1 MIIAKMDCT
10 TAENKALCAQHGV
23 KGFPTLRYTSDGS
36 SWDKYEGSRELE
48 SLKIFVEENLNENC
62 FDNEELCSEEQ
73 TAKLNELREIP
84 REDLQKLLDENRA
97 TLEKAK
103 ETMENGVKRL
113 QSEYTEMKKVK
124 EEIDKE
130 INSENRFLV
139 YILKSTPPSQE
150 L

>member
-1 MIIAKMDCT
+1 VIIAKIDCT
-10 TAENKALCAQHGV
+10 SAENKALCAEQGV
-23 KGFPTLRYTSDGS
+23 KGFPTLKYSVDGS

-48 SLKIFVEENLNENC
+48 ALKIFVEESLSENC
-62 FDNEELCSEEQ
+62 FDNEELCTEEEIK
-73 TAKLNELREIP
+73 KLNELREIP

-113 QSEYTEMKKVK
+113 QSEYAEMKTVQ

-130 INSENRFLV
+130 INKENRFLV

>member
-1 MIIAKMDCT
+1 MIIAKVDCT
-10 TAENKALCAQHGV
+10 SAENKELCSQHGV

-36 SWDKYEGSRELE
+36 SWTKYEGSRELE
-48 SLKIFVEENLNENC
+48 ALKNFVEESLSENC
-62 FDNEELCSEEQ
+62 FDDEELCTEEE
-73 TAKLNELREIP
+73 TAKLAELREIP
-84 REDLQKLLDENRA
+84 REELQKLLDENRL

-130 INSENRFLV
+130 INAENRFLV